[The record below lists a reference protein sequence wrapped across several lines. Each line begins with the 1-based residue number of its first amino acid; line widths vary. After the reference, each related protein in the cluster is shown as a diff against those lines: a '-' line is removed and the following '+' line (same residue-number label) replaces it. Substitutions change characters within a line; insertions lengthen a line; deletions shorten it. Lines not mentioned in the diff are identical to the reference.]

1 MQPKKEAQV
10 KKSSLIQT
18 NKEVKESFSDKNI
31 QPIVKKKTSRKS
43 TKDPNA
49 KIIVNPSNLRYK
61 FDYEIRKYLTQK
73 YQENRIPNKKEML
86 KMSEKTKLTTI
97 QIMNWFKDMR
107 RKCNHTNP
115 IHFEPEIVAILLKY
129 YKINKYPVNKE
140 VENIAKKTK
149 LTTIQVRQWFSD
161 KRYRSNETT
170 KYYRYS
176 NEAKKYL
183 IEMYKLTKYPNEEQK
198 KELVKK
204 TGLNED
210 QIHHWFKHLRPK
222 RYLNRYNND
231 KNSKNI

>member
-1 MQPKKEAQV
+1 MQPKKEVQV
-10 KKSSLIQT
+10 KKCNLIQT

-49 KIIVNPSNLRYK
+49 KIIVNPSNLIFK
-61 FDYEIRKYLTQK
+61 FDYETRKYLTQK
-73 YQENRIPNKKEML
+73 YEENRIPNRKEML
-86 KMSEKTKLTTI
+86 KMSEKTKLTT
-97 QIMNWFKDMR
+97 
-107 RKCNHTNP
+107 T
-115 IHFEPEIVAILLKY
+115 
-129 YKINKYPVNKE
+129 
-140 VENIAKKTK
+140 
-149 LTTIQVRQWFSD
+149 QVRQWFSD

-176 NEAKKYL
+176 TEAKKYL

-222 RYLNRYNND
+222 RYLNRYNNN
-231 KNSKNI
+231 KN